1 MRELVANAERV
12 FGAESNL
19 IGELTMIAV
28 PAEFECGELDAAI
41 SLARLLGQML
51 AVARVGDEAVR
62 TLEEA
67 VRVSV
72 KAGAPLAGRASLGL
86 ALAHA
91 GRLEEAD
98 EQLRLALE
106 GAPPGSRAQMQ
117 TTRHRGTLL
126 RLQRKNVE
134 ALPWIEQ
141 SIAASAKG
149 RFSRGDHAMT
159 LVELGLTR
167 LELGDVSAARQS
179 FVLATSILDEL
190 QPQRMTPTR
199 ADLLIGMARVHLS
212 ASEPADALRALQAAD
227 AYWRERRPDSRWAGE
242 AALWLGRAHMAL
254 GQRPE
259 ARAALARA
267 ATLLASSNIPADVA
281 LIKHV
286 P

>member
-1 MRELVANAERV
+1 
-12 FGAESNL
+12 
-19 IGELTMIAV
+19 
-28 PAEFECGELDAAI
+28 
-41 SLARLLGQML
+41 
-51 AVARVGDEAVR
+51 
-62 TLEEA
+62 
-67 VRVSV
+67 
-72 KAGAPLAGRASLGL
+72 
-86 ALAHA
+86 
-91 GRLEEAD
+91 
-98 EQLRLALE
+98 
-106 GAPPGSRAQMQ
+106 
-117 TTRHRGTLL
+117 
-126 RLQRKNVE
+126 
-134 ALPWIEQ
+134 
-141 SIAASAKG
+141 
-149 RFSRGDHAMT
+149 MT

-167 LELGDVSAARQS
+167 LELGDVAAARQS
-179 FVLATSILDEL
+179 FVLAASILDEV